1 MSPGALRKLGIM
13 GGTFDPIHYGHLVTA
28 EAVRSEFNLDQV
40 LFVPSGLPPHKEVSS
55 VTPATDRYL
64 MTVLATLTNPYFEVS
79 RVDIDRPGV
88 TYTVDTLT
96 DLRREYG
103 PQVEFYFITGA
114 DALSEIFSWKNAE
127 ELVRGCIFVGATR
140 PGFTQDHWTAEVEEF
155 YHRNA
160 ASFRFIEVPALAISS
175 TDLRRRVREGRSL
188 RYLTPEEVVF
198 YIKKNG
204 LYRRDGER
212 PAGEDPPA

>member
-1 MSPGALRKLGIM
+1 MSFEVRKLGIM

-28 EAVRSEFNLDQV
+28 EAVRTEFDLDQV
-40 LFVPSGLPPHKEVSS
+40 VFVPSGLPPHKD
-55 VTPATDRYL
+55 PATITPPQHRYL
-64 MTVLATLTNPYFEVS
+64 MAVLATLTNPHFEVS

-88 TYTVDTLT
+88 TYTVDTLA

-103 PQVEFYFITGA
+103 PEVEFYFITGA
-114 DALSEIFSWKNAE
+114 DALAEIFSWKNAE
-127 ELVRGCIFVGATR
+127 ELVRECTFVGATR
-140 PGFTQDHWTAEVEEF
+140 PGFTLEHLSPEVEEF

-175 TDLRRRVREGRSL
+175 TDLRRRIREGRSL

-204 LYRRDGER
+204 LYRKTGENG
-212 PAGEDPPA
+212 PEEGGTA

>member
-1 MSPGALRKLGIM
+1 MNHGSGRKLGIM

-28 EAVRSEFNLDQV
+28 EAVRTEFELDQV
-40 LFVPSGLPPHKEVSS
+40 LFVPSGLPPHKD
-55 VTPATDRYL
+55 PATISPAKDRYL
-64 MTVLATLTNPYFEVS
+64 MTVLATLTNPHFEVS

-88 TYTVDTLT
+88 TYTVDTLA

-103 PQVEFYFITGA
+103 PAVDFYFITGA
-114 DALSEIFSWKNAE
+114 DALAEIISWKNSG
-127 ELVRGCIFVGATR
+127 ELVKECTFVGATR
-140 PGFTQDHWTAEVEEF
+140 PGFTLDHLAPEVEDF
-155 YHRNA
+155 YHHHA

-198 YIKKNG
+198 YIRKNG
-204 LYRRDGER
+204 LYREEAHGRQAGSG
-212 PAGEDPPA
+212 PA